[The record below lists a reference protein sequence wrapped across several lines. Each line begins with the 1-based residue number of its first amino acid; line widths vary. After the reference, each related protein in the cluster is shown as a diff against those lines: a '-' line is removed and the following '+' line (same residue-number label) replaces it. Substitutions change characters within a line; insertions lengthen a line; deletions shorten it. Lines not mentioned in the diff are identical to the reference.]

1 MTDINKIDDY
11 IYFVAEYGN
20 FCPRGILINMS
31 KTTPNL
37 LECSHNLFNSSI
49 KISDKY
55 FEYTKNPLIK
65 IKENMWRQA
74 DDMPETDEIVN
85 CLITYSDSSPINRY
99 FDNVKETD
107 EPAGIPP
114 LYVNGWYDYA
124 LLDAY
129 RYFANKKIDDPYP
142 TEYNG
147 IKINIV
153 KKIFVIEP
161 ELQ

>member
-1 MTDINKIDDY
+1 MNKIDDY
-11 IYFVAEYGN
+11 IYFIAECNN

-31 KTTPNL
+31 KMTQNL
-37 LECSHNLFNSSI
+37 QECLDKLFNASI

-55 FEYTKNPLIK
+55 YEYTKKPLIK
-65 IKENMWRQA
+65 ISNNCWRQPA
-74 DDMPETDEIVN
+74 DMPETDKIVN
-85 CLITYSDSSPINRY
+85 CLMAYSDSSPINRH

-107 EPAGIPP
+107 KPSGIAP
-114 LYVNGWYDYA
+114 LYINGWYDYA

-129 RYFANKKIDDPYP
+129 RYFAYQKIDDPYP

-153 KKIFVIEP
+153 KKIYVIEP
-161 ELQ
+161 ELP